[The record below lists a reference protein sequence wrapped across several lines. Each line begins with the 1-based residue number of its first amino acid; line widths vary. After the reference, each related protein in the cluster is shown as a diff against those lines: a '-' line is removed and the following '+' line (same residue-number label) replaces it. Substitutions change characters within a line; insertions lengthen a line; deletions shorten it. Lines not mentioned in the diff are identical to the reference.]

1 MLFRRRMTPVVKT
14 IIVVNFAVYMLQ
26 VLTSNL
32 ISNNFLEH
40 NFSLHY
46 ISLLYEYKFWQLFT
60 YMFLHG
66 GFWHILF
73 NMLALF
79 FIGCEIE
86 REWGAR
92 HFLRYYLATG
102 VGAGIFVFMVDFLY
116 VFIVPDGINNLG
128 YTLGASGA
136 IFGLLLAYSLL
147 YGDRRITLLLFFII
161 PINVKAKNLLVICLG
176 FSFLLSLFFGSD
188 VKISNSGHIGGVV
201 FGFLYFLIYR
211 NNETYFYCV
220 YSIKQGWENLKSAL
234 FSSNVKTVKNK
245 PFSSRF
251 NRGAFKFQDK
261 IDETKMSESEI
272 ESKID
277 DLLDKISLL
286 GIKGLTE
293 GEKSFLQRVSH
304 LYRHKFPK

>member
-1 MLFRRRMTPVVKT
+1 MLYQRVTPVVKS
-14 IIVVNFAVYMLQ
+14 IIVINFAVYLLQ
-26 VLTSNL
+26 ILTANL
-32 ISNNFLEH
+32 ISSGFLEY

-46 ISLLYEYKFWQLFT
+46 ISVLYEYKFWQLFT

-86 REWGAR
+86 REWGSR

-102 VGAGIFVFMVDFLY
+102 VGAGIFIFIVDFFY
-116 VFIVPDGINNLG
+116 VLFFTDGISSLG

-147 YGDRRITLLLFFII
+147 YSDRRITLLLLFII
-161 PINVKAKNLLVICLG
+161 PVNIKAKNLLIICLG
-176 FSFLLSLFFGSD
+176 FSFLLPFFFGSS

-220 YSIKQGWENLKSAL
+220 YGIKQGWQKFKQAL
-234 FSSNVKTVKNK
+234 FPAKVKSVKKN
-245 PFSSRF
+245 PFSSPF

-272 ESKID
+272 EDKID

>member
-1 MLFRRRMTPVVKT
+1 MVKSIM
-14 IIVVNFAVYMLQ
+14 IINVIVYLLQ
-26 VLTSNL
+26 ILGTNL
-32 ISNNFLEH
+32 ISRGFLEY

-46 ISLLYEYKFWQLFT
+46 ISILYEYKFWQVFT

-86 REWGAR
+86 REWGSR

-102 VGAGIFVFMVDFLY
+102 VGAGIFIFAVDSFY
-116 VFIVPDGINNLG
+116 VLISPESIANLG

-147 YGDRRITLLLFFII
+147 YNERRITLLLFFII
-161 PINVKAKNLLVICLG
+161 PVTIKAKNLLVVCLG
-176 FSFLLSLFFGSD
+176 LSFLLPFLFGSD
-188 VKISNSGHIGGVV
+188 VRISNSGHIGGVLA
-201 FGFLYFLIYR
+201 GFVYFLIYR
-211 NNETYFYCV
+211 NNSTYFYCV
-220 YSIKQGWENLKSAL
+220 HTMKQGWQKIKGAFS
-234 FSSNVKTVKNK
+234 SSNVRIVKNQQRPST
-245 PFSSRF
+245 PFNKSSFR
-251 NRGAFKFQDK
+251 FQDK

-286 GIKGLTE
+286 GLKGLTE